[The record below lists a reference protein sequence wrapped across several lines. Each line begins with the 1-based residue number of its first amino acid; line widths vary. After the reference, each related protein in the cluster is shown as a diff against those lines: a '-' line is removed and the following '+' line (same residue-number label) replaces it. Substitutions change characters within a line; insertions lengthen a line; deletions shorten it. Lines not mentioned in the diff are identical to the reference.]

1 MTKKSVAAMIVLI
14 LVASFLSVIYIL
26 NNGSYVPAF
35 VKSNISRQVV
45 IDPGHGGEDGGAVVG
60 GIFEKDINLKIAK
73 ILKELLDV
81 SGFQTIMTR
90 TEDISIYDKGS
101 DSLRKKKSSD
111 LINRLKIANENEN
124 AIFVSIHQ
132 NKFPQ
137 SKYWGAQVFYG
148 MKNEH
153 SKDLA
158 EKLQNTIVKTLQPS
172 NKRNIKPVAD
182 NVYLIYNAKTPAVL
196 CECGFMSNK
205 DEIELLKDESYQKK
219 MAFSIYTGILKFY
232 NY

>member
-1 MTKKSVAAMIVLI
+1 MTKKSVAVMIALI
-14 LVASFLSVIYIL
+14 LLACFLSIMYIF
-26 NNGSYVPAF
+26 NNGSYVPVF
-35 VKSNISRQVV
+35 VKSKTSRQVV

-60 GIFEKDINLKIAK
+60 DVFEKDINLKISK
-73 ILKELLDV
+73 ILKELLEV

-90 TEDISIYDKGS
+90 AEDVSIYDQGS
-101 DSLRKKKSSD
+101 DSLRKKKCSD

-148 MKNEH
+148 GKNEN
-153 SKDLA
+153 SKELA
-158 EKLQNTIVKTLQPS
+158 ENLQNNIVEMLQPN
-172 NKRNIKPVAD
+172 NKRNIKPVKD

-205 DEIELLKDESYQKK
+205 DEMALLKDENYQKK
-219 MAFSIYTGILKFY
+219 IAFSIYAGILKFY
-232 NY
+232 NS

>member
-1 MTKKSVAAMIVLI
+1 MTKKSVAAMIILI
-14 LVASFLSVIYIL
+14 LFASFLSIIYIF
-26 NNGSYVPAF
+26 NTGSYVPVF
-35 VKSNISRQVV
+35 VKNKTSRQIV
-45 IDPGHGGEDGGAVVG
+45 IDAGHGGEDGGAVVG
-60 GIFEKDINLKIAK
+60 DIFEKDINLKIAK

-90 TEDISIYDKGS
+90 TEDISIYDKGA
-101 DSLRKKKSSD
+101 DSLRKKKNSD

-132 NKFPQ
+132 NKFPRPQ
-137 SKYWGAQVFYG
+137 YWGAQVFYG
-148 MKNEH
+148 TKNEH
-153 SKDLA
+153 SKELA
-158 EKLQNTIVKTLQPS
+158 EQLQNTIVKTLQPN
-172 NKRNIKPVAD
+172 NKRNIKPIQD

-205 DEIELLKDESYQKK
+205 DEMLLLNDESYQKK

-232 NY
+232 NS

>member
-1 MTKKSVAAMIVLI
+1 MTKKSVTAMIVLI
-14 LVASFLSVIYIL
+14 LFSSFLSIIYIL

-35 VKSNISRQVV
+35 VKNKTSRQVV

-60 GIFEKDINLKIAK
+60 DVFEKDINLKIAK

-90 TEDISIYDKGS
+90 TEDISIYDEGA
-101 DSLRKKKSSD
+101 DSLRKKKCSD

-124 AIFVSIHQ
+124 AVFVSIHQ

-148 MKNEH
+148 GKNEN
-153 SKDLA
+153 SKELA
-158 EKLQNTIVKTLQPS
+158 EHLQNTIVKMLQPS
-172 NKRNIKPVAD
+172 NKRNIKPVKD
-182 NVYLIYNAKTPAVL
+182 NVYLIYNAKIPAVL

-205 DEIELLKDESYQKK
+205 DEMALLRDESYQKK
-219 MAFSIYTGILKFY
+219 MAFSIYAGILKFY
-232 NY
+232 NS